1 MPSGQ
6 PLSDPAA
13 AKRLLATADAV
24 CLDVDSTVSPDEG
37 IDVLAAMAG
46 VAEQVATLT
55 RAAMGG
61 TVKFEDALAQRLAII
76 KPTPELIDKC
86 LTVHPPRLTPGCA
99 EFVAALRK
107 RGTAV
112 HLVSGGFAPFV
123 LPLAKQLGLDA
134 SAVTANRFTYDATGP
149 GFDLSVPTA
158 KSGGKARALTAL
170 QMKHGYRRMVMI
182 GDGATDMEAKPP
194 AEVFIG
200 FGGVVTREKVKAGA
214 DWFVTSFAE
223 LTGAL

>member
-1 MPSGQ
+1 MG
-6 PLSDPAA
+6 DIAA
-13 AKRLLATADAV
+13 AKRALASADAV

-37 IDVLAAMAG
+37 IDVLAAVAG
-46 VAEQVATLT
+46 VAEQVAALT

-76 KPTPELIDKC
+76 KPTPQLIDKC
-86 LTVHPPRLTPGCA
+86 LTVHPPRLTPGCT

-134 SAVTANRFTYDATGP
+134 ETVTANRFTYADVP

-170 QMKHGYRRMVMI
+170 QAKHGYRRMVMI